1 MRWDQLF
8 AILFMA
14 GMIVGIWQLNRHYA
28 RSGVIFGFPFSIR
41 RERTPRLF
49 RGGMILSWFSF
60 GLMFA
65 FALFLSLA
73 IGCSW
78 F

>member
-14 GMIVGIWQLNRHYA
+14 GMIVGIWQINRHYA

-41 RERTPRLF
+41 RDRTPRLF
-49 RGGMILSWFSF
+49 RGGMILSWLSF
-60 GLMFA
+60 GLMVA

-73 IGCSW
+73 IGSSW